1 MAFLVVLGKYGLFR
15 KINLKKGEKKIQRI
29 VRF

>member
-1 MAFLVVLGKYGLFR
+1 MACLVVLGKYGLFR
-15 KINLKKGEKKIQRI
+15 KITLRKGKKKIQRI